1 MKIWST
7 FINVPFVSMLFSH
20 QDKVVSH
27 FWFKLLLSCSPS
39 SLFKSVLYQCK
50 AVQTSCLYTRDGWL
64 TNAWRELH
72 DHCLCLHVYCLTSLF
87 IMMDTLI
94 RQQSRQCVYCIVILN
109 AFFSCVCEK
118 SQLSCTVCV
127 KGGWGREFYIKNLLW
142 ASVQV
147 QSRTSFGA
155 CELGEVGLELKF
167 QAWARF
173 SCGYMK
179 TNEVSECVGC
189 VLAVKNCESRDVTFV
204 LHCLQPG
211 WQICMYIYLPTLYV
225 IRSLYST

>member
-1 MKIWST
+1 
-7 FINVPFVSMLFSH
+7 MLGESYMTTVYVFMFTVWLASSSWWIRWYGSRV
-20 QDKVVSH
+20 DSV
-27 FWFKLLLSCSPS
+27 FTALS
-39 SLFKSVLYQCK
+39 Y
-50 AVQTSCLYTRDGWL
+50 WM
-64 TNAWRELH
+64 H
-72 DHCLCLHVYCLTSLF
+72 
-87 IMMDTLI
+87 
-94 RQQSRQCVYCIVILN
+94 
-109 AFFSCVCEK
+109 FSCVCEK